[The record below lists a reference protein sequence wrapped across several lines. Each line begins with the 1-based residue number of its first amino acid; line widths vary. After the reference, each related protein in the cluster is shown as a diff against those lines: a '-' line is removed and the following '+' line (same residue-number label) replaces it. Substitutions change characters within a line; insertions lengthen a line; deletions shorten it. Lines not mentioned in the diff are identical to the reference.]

1 MKLTK
6 KEIDIIPEDL
16 RNKFTPETI
25 QFTLEQLEASGMVK
39 FVEGEY
45 VPTKTA
51 QEILKQKRVVR
62 EEIIAYGHPKI
73 KATHETT
80 IEITK
85 EKKLTDKGDCIIAVK
100 ANKAC
105 KDLNELLKNFL
116 KLAQAVKITISA
128 NGIEDEILAFGSPI
142 LKLTSDKSIVI
153 RKSDFIDDRTL
164 AIMSN
169 KAACDLDRR
178 LVEEL
183 KNPKTEV
190 VIRIESTG
198 I

>member
-62 EEIIAYGHPKI
+62 EEIMAYGHPKI